1 MLMLEDDS
9 NKQRRRQ
16 KRWPGLL
23 PVLVR
28 GHYADGRTFKTHTL
42 VDNISDGGFYL
53 QLPLCLLPCERIF
66 GLTRLPGGASLA
78 AQGRI
83 VRQET
88 QSHGLSGLAVRFSNS
103 RLIQAPS
110 SNYSYF

>member
-1 MLMLEDDS
+1 MLIYENSSD
-9 NKQRRRQ
+9 KQRRRQ
-16 KRWPGLL
+16 KRWYGLL

-53 QLPLCLLPCERIF
+53 QLPHCLLPCDRIF
-66 GLTRLPGGASLA
+66 GLTLLPGGASLA

-83 VRQET
+83 VRQEP
-88 QSHGLSGLAVRFSNS
+88 QDHGLQGAAVCFSNS
-103 RLIQAPS
+103 RLIPAS
-110 SNYSYF
+110 SSH

>member
-1 MLMLEDDS
+1 
-9 NKQRRRQ
+9 
-16 KRWPGLL
+16 
-23 PVLVR
+23 VR

-78 AQGRI
+78 AQGR
-83 VRQET
+83 VLRTEAKA
-88 QSHGLSGLAVRFSNS
+88 HGLSGVAVHFSRA
-103 RLIQAPS
+103 RLLPS
-110 SNYSYF
+110 LDT